1 MTLSSYFRS
10 KLGISKSFLPL
21 HAAGVLAFASLLGNQ
36 SALAGGPKYV
46 AGVSYFNPGVKG
58 QPVLWPGGQ
67 VTYFVDR
74 GSLGS
79 LSNTQAVAM
88 VDASAAIWSAVP
100 TAAVKLTDGGS
111 LAEDVNGSNVIA
123 GIGSGNL
130 GVNPTFAQPSDVAPS
145 ATTTPVGVVFDND
158 GSVIDAL
165 EGAGASQ
172 PDNCSQNGVLVWIDA
187 MNPSATLSHGVIV
200 LNGRCTTSANL
211 LAMMSYQLERAFG
224 RILGLDFSQVND
236 GALNANANQ
245 PNGTL
250 GWPVMDA
257 LSGDCGP
264 AGGTC
269 IPNPATL
276 RLDDIAA
283 LNRIYP
289 VTTANQSS
297 FPGKLPT
304 AANTVSLQG
313 TINFRNGTGMQGVN
327 VVARP
332 LDGNGNP
339 LYQYTV
345 TFVSGAYFAG
355 NHGNPV
361 TGWTDSQGNRLDRFG
376 SDNPALQGY
385 FDLSGI
391 PLPPGVTMA
400 NYQVS
405 FEAINPLYF
414 GQVSVG
420 PYLLGSP
427 APSGS
432 MQSVKVS
439 GLQAGSAQIVTV
451 NVANSASEL
460 ASRPTVVATGPI
472 AIMSPIMS
480 PVTGRTGRLIGS
492 PIKITRTGA
501 GNTEIQPQPL
511 PAAGM
516 WSSRLGEVG
525 ASDWFILS
533 ARGNR
538 IFTIVAQALD
548 ETGKPS
554 ASKAMPAIGVWDG
567 FNQTGT
573 TAVGFGPAQNGFA
586 PGETWLQVAT
596 SGNDIVRLGVADQ
609 RGDGRPDYLY
619 RGWVLYADS
628 VAPTRLPA
636 TGGVIVIRGMGFRAG
651 DTVTVGGVAAQVS
664 SILPTEITA
673 VVPANSSATTG
684 SLDVQV
690 SDQPL
695 YNAIAVI
702 PGGVSYD
709 AGSNDALNLVTA
721 PANQVPMNVP
731 QPFTVLAEDGNGT
744 PAGGVTVT
752 YSVTS
757 GTAALGCGQSG
768 PSAICAVTATGDGR
782 ATLQVTATS
791 NSIAVVTAS
800 LTNGASVQAHFY
812 GGTPP
817 AMTALTPTLYLAAGA
832 TAQWPVQALVQ
843 SGGAPIAGQ
852 QVAWQ
857 SATGI
862 AAPGSSA
869 TTNSAGI
876 ATATLTVGSLA
887 EGQTAT
893 SNACL
898 SGGSTCVVFSA
909 FGARPE
915 FASLIAVSGASQN
928 MPVGA
933 TPAPV
938 TLRVLDMN
946 GHPMAGGTVTVNQSL
961 YTWTPPC
968 PVHGRCAQAQLL
980 ATQTTTVIS
989 ALDGSITVTPLTLPG
1004 IATSLVGLAATGNA
1018 GSLTFTVEQHP

>member
-1 MTLSSYFRS
+1 VKACPVTLVSRFRS
-10 KLGISKSFLPL
+10 NLGNSKYSISLL
-21 HAAGVLAFASLLGNQ
+21 AAGFLALVSLL
-36 SALAGGPKYV
+36 STPAALAGGPKYV

-58 QPVLWPGGQ
+58 QPVRWTAGK
-67 VTYFVDR
+67 VVYFVDR

-79 LSNTQAVAM
+79 LSNTQAVTM
-88 VDASAAIWSAVP
+88 VDAAAAIWSAVP
-100 TAAVKLTDGGS
+100 TAAVKLTDGGT
-111 LAEDVNGSNVIA
+111 LAEDVNGSNVVA
-123 GIGSGNL
+123 GNSGPSP
-130 GVNPTFAQPSDVAPS
+130 VANPIFAQPSDLAPS
-145 ATTTPVGVVFDND
+145 ATTTPVGVVFDAD

-187 MNPSATLSHGVIV
+187 MNPDATLAHGVIV

-211 LAMMSYQLERAFG
+211 LAMMSYQLERTFG

-236 GALNANANQ
+236 AALAQ
-245 PNGTL
+245 DSTEPGGTL
-250 GWPVMDA
+250 GWPIMDP
-257 LSGDCGP
+257 LSGTCGP

-269 IPNPATL
+269 IPNPTVL
-276 RLDDIAA
+276 RFDDIAA
-283 LNRIYP
+283 LNRMYP

-297 FPGKLPT
+297 FPGKLLT

-313 TINFRNGTGMQGVN
+313 TITFRSGTGMQGVN

-332 LDGNGNP
+332 LDSNGNP

-345 TFVSGAYFAG
+345 TFVSGGYFAG

-361 TGWTDSQGNRLDRFG
+361 TGWTDKLGNRLDRFG
-376 SDNPALQGY
+376 SDSPALQGY

-405 FEAINPLYF
+405 FEAVNPLYF
-414 GQVSVG
+414 GSISVG

-427 APSGS
+427 APSGA
-432 MQSVKVS
+432 MQTVQVN
-439 GLQAGSAQIVTV
+439 GLQAGSAQTITA
-451 NVANSASEL
+451 NITNSAGGL
-460 ASRPTVVATGPI
+460 AVRSTAVAVNPVMNPVMNP
-472 AIMSPIMS
+472 AAVMN
-480 PVTGRTGRLIGS
+480 PVTGRLGGITGGPIQIG
-492 PIKITRTGA
+492 RTGV

-511 PAAGM
+511 PVTGM
-516 WSSRLGEVG
+516 WSNRLGEVG
-525 ASDWFILS
+525 ASDWFIFA

-538 IFTIVAQALD
+538 VFTIVAQALD

-554 ASKAMPAIGVWDG
+554 AAKAMPAIGVWDG

-586 PGETWLQVAT
+586 TGETWLQVAT
-596 SGNDIVRLGVADQ
+596 GGNDIVRLGIADQ

-628 VAPTRLPA
+628 VAPAHLPA
-636 TGGVIVIRGMGFRAG
+636 TGGVIVIRGIGFRAG
-651 DTVTVGGVAAQVS
+651 DTVTVGGVAAQVT

-673 VVPANSSATTG
+673 IVPTNSAAVTG

-709 AGSNDALNLVTA
+709 AGDNDALNLVTA

-731 QPFTVLAEDGNGT
+731 QPFTVLAEVANGN

-757 GTAALGCGQSG
+757 GTATLGCGQSG
-768 PSAICAVTATGDGR
+768 PSATCAVTATGDGR
-782 ATLQVTATS
+782 ATMAVTATS
-791 NSIAVVTAS
+791 SSIAVVTAA
-800 LTNGASVQAHFY
+800 LTNGSSVQAHFY
-812 GGTPP
+812 GGTPA

-832 TAQWPVQALVQ
+832 TVQWPVQALAQ
-843 SGGAPIAGQ
+843 SGSTPLAGQ
-852 QVAWQ
+852 SVIWKN
-857 SATGI
+857 ATGI
-862 AAPGSSA
+862 AAPASPA

-876 ATATLTVGSLA
+876 ATATLAVGSLA

-893 SNACL
+893 TNACL
-898 SGGSTCVVFSA
+898 NGGSTCVAFNA

-915 FASLIAVSGASQN
+915 FASLTPVSGTSQS
-928 MPVGA
+928 MAAGVPPTSRSARPGYERPSHGRRHSDCKPIPLRLDAALPRAWPLRAGA
-933 TPAPV
+933 TAGRPDHHPY
-938 TLRVLDMN
+938 LR
-946 GHPMAGGTVTVNQSL
+946 T
-961 YTWTPPC
+961 
-968 PVHGRCAQAQLL
+968 GREHNPDTA
-980 ATQTTTVIS
+980 
-989 ALDGSITVTPLTLPG
+989 DDRRRR
-1004 IATSLVGLAATGNA
+1004 
-1018 GSLTFTVEQHP
+1018 H

>member
-1 MTLSSYFRS
+1 MIFVSRFRFS
-10 KLGISKSFLPL
+10 LKIFKNLPSL
-21 HAAGVLAFASLLGNQ
+21 LTAGLLILIGTHAAY
-36 SALAGGPKYV
+36 AGGPKYV

-58 QPVLWPGGQ
+58 QPVIWPAGQ

-100 TAAVKLTDGGS
+100 TAAVNLTDGGS

-123 GIGSGNL
+123 GIGSGNP
-130 GVNPTFAQPSDVAPS
+130 GASPTFAQPSDIAPS
-145 ATTTPVGVVFDND
+145 ATTTPVGVVFDTD

-165 EGAGASQ
+165 EGVGASE

-187 MNPSATLSHGVIV
+187 MNSNATLSHGVIV

-236 GALNANANQ
+236 GALNTNANL

-269 IPNPATL
+269 IPNPTTL

-283 LNRIYP
+283 LNRMYP
-289 VTTANQSS
+289 VTTANQAS
-297 FPGKLPT
+297 FSGKLLT

-313 TINFRNGTGMQGVN
+313 TINFRSGTGMQGVN

-332 LDGNGNP
+332 LDSAGNP

-345 TFVSGAYFAG
+345 TFVSGGYFGG

-361 TGWTDSQGNRLDRFG
+361 TGWTDNQGNRLDRFG

-391 PLPPGVTMA
+391 PLPPGVTAA

-414 GQVSVG
+414 GPVSVG

-427 APSGS
+427 TPSGT
-432 MQSVKVS
+432 MQTVQFN
-439 GLQAGSAQIVTV
+439 GLHAGSAQTVTV
-451 NVANSASEL
+451 NVATSAAEFSPQ
-460 ASRPTVVATGPI
+460 SQVA
-472 AIMSPIMS
+472 AANHLSK
-480 PVTGRTGRLIGS
+480 VTDS
-492 PIKITRTGA
+492 PIKIGRAGA

-511 PAAGM
+511 PATGM

-525 ASDWFILS
+525 ASDWFILN

-538 IFTIVAQALD
+538 VFTLVAQALD

-554 ASKAMPAIGVWDG
+554 AAKAMPAIGVWDG
-567 FNQTGT
+567 FDQTGT
-573 TAVGFGPAQNGFA
+573 TAVGWGPAGNGFA

-596 SGNDIVRLGVADQ
+596 SGNDIVRMGIADQ

-628 VAPTRLPA
+628 VAPAHLPA
-636 TGGVIVIRGMGFRAG
+636 SGGAIVIRGMGFRAG
-651 DTVTVGGVAAQVS
+651 DTVTIGGITAQVT

-673 VVPANSSATTG
+673 IVPANATATTG

-709 AGSNDALNLVTA
+709 AGSNDALNLITA

-731 QPFTVLAEDGNGT
+731 QSFSVLAKVANGN

-757 GTAALGCGQSG
+757 GTATLGCGQSG
-768 PSAICAVTATGDGR
+768 PSATCAVTATGDGR
-782 ATLQVTATS
+782 ATMSVTATS
-791 NSIAVVTAS
+791 SSIAVVTAS

-817 AMTALTPTLYLAAGA
+817 AMTALTPALYLAAGA
-832 TAQWPVQALVQ
+832 TVQWPVQALIQ
-843 SGGAPIAGQ
+843 SGGLPIAAQ
-852 QVAWQ
+852 QVTWQ
-857 SATGI
+857 STTGI
-862 AAPGSSA
+862 VAPRSA
-869 TTNSAGI
+869 IITNAAGI
-876 ATATLTVGSLA
+876 ATATLTVGSLT
-887 EGQTAT
+887 EGQTTT

-898 SGGSTCVVFSA
+898 NGGSTCVAFNA

-915 FASLIAVSGASQN
+915 FAGLIAVSGTSQN
-928 MPVGA
+928 MAIGN

-946 GHPMAGGTVTVNQSL
+946 GHPMAGGTVTVSQSL
-961 YTWTPPC
+961 YAWTPPC
-968 PVHGRCAQAQLL
+968 PIHGRCAQAQLL
-980 ATQTTTVIS
+980 ATQAATVTS
-989 ALDGSITVTPLTLPG
+989 ALDGSVTVTPLTLPG
-1004 IATSLVGLAATGNA
+1004 TATSLVGVAATGNA
-1018 GSLTFTVEQHP
+1018 GSLTFTIEQHP

>member
-10 KLGISKSFLPL
+10 KLGFSKYLL
-21 HAAGVLAFASLLGNQ
+21 SLLTVGFLVLVSSQ
-36 SALAGGPKYV
+36 PTFAGGPKYV

-58 QPVLWPGGQ
+58 QPVIWPGGQ

-79 LSNTQAVAM
+79 LSNAQAVAM

-123 GIGSGNL
+123 GSGASNP
-130 GVNPTFAQPSDVAPS
+130 GANPTFAQPSDVAPS
-145 ATTTPVGVVFDND
+145 ATTTPVGVVFDAD
-158 GSVIDAL
+158 GSVIDTL
-165 EGAGASQ
+165 EGTGASQ

-187 MNPSATLSHGVIV
+187 MNPNATLSHGIIV

-224 RILGLDFSQVND
+224 RILDLDFSQVND

-269 IPNPATL
+269 IPNPTTL

-283 LNRIYP
+283 LNRMYP
-289 VTTANQSS
+289 VTAANQAS
-297 FPGKLPT
+297 FPGKLLT
-304 AANTVSLQG
+304 AANTISLQG
-313 TINFRNGTGMQGVN
+313 TINFRDGTGMQGVN

-332 LDGNGNP
+332 LDSNGNT

-345 TFVSGAYFAG
+345 TFVSGGYFAG

-376 SDNPALQGY
+376 GDNPALQGY

-391 PLPPGVTMA
+391 PLPPGVTAA

-405 FEAINPLYF
+405 FEAVNPLYF
-414 GQVSVG
+414 GPVSVG
-420 PYLLGSP
+420 PYILGSP
-427 APSGS
+427 TPSGT
-432 MQSVKVS
+432 MQTVQVN
-439 GLQAGSAQIVTV
+439 GLQAGSAQTVTV
-451 NVANSASEL
+451 NVATSAAEF
-460 ASRPTVVATGPI
+460 
-472 AIMSPIMS
+472 SPQAQVIRYLS
-480 PVTGRTGRLIGS
+480 KVTGS
-492 PIKITRTGA
+492 PIKIGRAGV

-511 PAAGM
+511 PATGM

-525 ASDWFILS
+525 ASDWFILN

-538 IFTIVAQALD
+538 VFTLVAQALD

-554 ASKAMPAIGVWDG
+554 TAKAMPAIGVWDG
-567 FNQTGT
+567 FDQTGT

-596 SGNDIVRLGVADQ
+596 SGSDVVRMGIADQ

-628 VAPTRLPA
+628 VAPSHLPA
-636 TGGVIVIRGMGFRAG
+636 AGGAIVIRGTGFRAG
-651 DTVTVGGVAAQVS
+651 DTVTVGGIAAQVT

-673 VVPANSSATTG
+673 IVPANTTATTG

-695 YNAIAVI
+695 YNAIAII

-709 AGSNDALNLVTA
+709 AGSNDALNLITA
-721 PANQVPMNVP
+721 PANQIPMNVP
-731 QPFTVLAEDGNGT
+731 QPFSVVAEVANGN

-757 GTAALGCGQSG
+757 GTATLGCGQSG
-768 PSAICAVTATGDGR
+768 PSATCAVTATGDGR
-782 ATLQVTATS
+782 ATMSVTATS
-791 NSIAVVTAS
+791 SSIAVVTAS

-832 TAQWPVQALVQ
+832 TVQWPVQALIQ
-843 SGGAPIAGQ
+843 SGGAPISGQ

-862 AAPGSSA
+862 VAPGSPA
-869 TTNSAGI
+869 ITNAAGM

-898 SGGSTCVVFSA
+898 NGGSTCVVFYA

-915 FASLIAVSGASQN
+915 FANLTAVSGTSQS
-928 MPVGA
+928 MAVGN
-933 TPAPV
+933 TPAPIV
-938 TLRVLDMN
+938 LRVLDMDGN
-946 GHPMAGGTVTVNQSL
+946 PMAGGTVTVNQSL
-961 YTWTPPC
+961 YAWTPPC

-980 ATQTTTVIS
+980 ATQATTVTS
-989 ALDGSITVTPLTLPG
+989 ALDGSVTVTPLTLPG
-1004 IATSLVGLAATGNA
+1004 IATNLIGFAATGNT
-1018 GSLTFTVEQHP
+1018 GSLIFTIEQHP